1 MNTKKILITL
11 CLCLALVLPTL
22 CACAEQAAEIT
33 KKCTIKTSSGS
44 PGKLTNGKMKDY
56 WEAKKS
62 ESTITI
68 TLPKGTQAGGLQIE
82 WFEKFD
88 AFEVK
93 QYDSEGALLNE
104 TDSEGL
110 LRAHVSWFDLD
121 SRTAKIE
128 LIVHNKG
135 RICGLHVY
143 SAGEYA
149 PEVQRW
155 RQPAEKID
163 LMLIVAH
170 QDDEELWF
178 GGLLPYYDVVRGA
191 NVQTVYMTSCG
202 RARIQESL
210 NGLWVM
216 GIQTTPDVVGFK
228 NSYSSV
234 KESQKL
240 WGGKEN
246 IERSLVRLIRFYKP
260 EVIVTHDLKGE
271 YGHPQHKLIA
281 QSIESAVISAADESK
296 YPESAGL
303 YGAWQ
308 VKKVYL
314 HLSDTNTIYMDWN
327 TPEPALGGKTPLE
340 VATLG
345 YKQHKSQQSRYN
357 MSMGKKYDYTK
368 FGLIF
373 TTVGVDEAGDDFL
386 EHTDAQ

>member
-1 MNTKKILITL
+1 MNTKKILIAL

-104 TDSEGL
+104 TGSEGL

-149 PEVQRW
+149 PEVQ
-155 RQPAEKID
+155 QI
-163 LMLIVAH
+163 
-170 QDDEELWF
+170 
-178 GGLLPYYDVVRGA
+178 
-191 NVQTVYMTSCG
+191 G
-202 RARIQESL
+202 RASCR
-210 NGLWVM
+210 
-216 GIQTTPDVVGFK
+216 
-228 NSYSSV
+228 
-234 KESQKL
+234 
-240 WGGKEN
+240 
-246 IERSLVRLIRFYKP
+246 ERV
-260 EVIVTHDLKGE
+260 
-271 YGHPQHKLIA
+271 
-281 QSIESAVISAADESK
+281 
-296 YPESAGL
+296 
-303 YGAWQ
+303 
-308 VKKVYL
+308 
-314 HLSDTNTIYMDWN
+314 
-327 TPEPALGGKTPLE
+327 
-340 VATLG
+340 
-345 YKQHKSQQSRYN
+345 
-357 MSMGKKYDYTK
+357 
-368 FGLIF
+368 
-373 TTVGVDEAGDDFL
+373 
-386 EHTDAQ
+386 